1 VLSGVGRAL
10 ASDPSDT
17 NRFYATLDFTNL
29 CNGVPPINGVF
40 TTGNMGAT
48 WTATATIPPSLP
60 GTGTIAAGELN
71 NADLSVSG
79 SRVWSALLR
88 NGVAHSIAY
97 SDNQGTTWTVMDS
110 VLTPNG
116 IGGFD
121 GLNPTEKPGGQ
132 GSIHFSFLAS
142 PTNPNEIYV
151 GGDRQDFDRSTNN
164 WPNFIGA
171 TDFTGRLFRGDAS
184 IAAANAALSPQWEHM
199 TNLNNI
205 AQIPNGGTASN
216 SGPHADSRDLEL
228 RADGRLLEVND
239 GGITLRTNPSD
250 NTGDWFGLCGNM
262 QVFEAHNVAY
272 EVSVVFILRE
282 GEQRQRAV

>member
-1 VLSGVGRAL
+1 MLKGIGRAL
-10 ASDPSDT
+10 ASDPNDL
-17 NRFYATLDFTNL
+17 NCFYATLDYTNA
-29 CNGVPPINGVF
+29 CDGFVPVINGVF
-40 TTGNMGAT
+40 KSVDMGAT

-60 GTGTIAAGELN
+60 GSGTIAQGELN

-88 NGVAHSIAY
+88 NGTAHSIAY
-97 SDNQGTTWTVMDS
+97 SDNQGTTWTVMDT

-121 GLNPTEKPGGQ
+121 GLNPKEKPGSQ
-132 GSIHFSFLAS
+132 GSNHFSFLAS

-151 GGDRQDFDRSTNN
+151 GGDRQDLATF
-164 WPNFIGA
+164 PNFIGA

-184 IAAANAALSPQWEHM
+184 IMATNEELSPQWEHM
-199 TNLNNI
+199 TNFNNI
-205 AQIPNGGTASN
+205 TEIPNGGTASN
-216 SGPHADSRDLEL
+216 SGPHADSRDMEL
-228 RADGRLLEVND
+228 RADGGLLEVND

-272 EVSVVFILRE
+272 EVSFFLCSARV
-282 GEQRQRAV
+282 RATSECPFTI